1 MKRLAAI
8 IEARPEFLPAC
19 SGPDRGGLRL
29 DTGNGSIRLTYSEKG
44 VSDVLVESA
53 EADEVM
59 EQVFVLVTQR
69 MATENW
75 STSQTPI
82 RADEMAALSSLPVAE
97 MRRMAEVLQS
107 NEAVI
112 QFRLMNSLNPE
123 WGQRQLDRSAK
134 RARQIQTFFDGDRP

>member
-1 MKRLAAI
+1 MRRLAEV
-8 IEARPEFLPAC
+8 IEARAEFLPAC
-19 SGPDRGGLRL
+19 GGPDRGGFRL
-29 DTGNGSIRLTYSEKG
+29 DSGNGSVRLTYSERG
-44 VSDVLVESA
+44 ITDVLVESA
-53 EADEVM
+53 EADKVM

-82 RADEMAALSSLPVAE
+82 QPDEMAALSSLPVAE
-97 MRRMAEVLQS
+97 ARRMAEALQS

-123 WGQRQLDRSAK
+123 WGQRQLERNAK